1 MLLICA
7 DEKNFNTKIILYQLQ
22 YPAFILF
29 WRVLTWMTEGENA
42 AIALVSF
49 RIETIL
55 IDILF
60 HIYFTFS
67 GLFYVV
73 WYFCIF
79 YTVIIPETCVGSR
92 NSNSS
97 GNKNKS
103 SHRKCSMKKLFLKIL
118 QYSWENIY
126 VRFYFLIRLQAFRI
140 ATLLKR
146 DSNTGEFL

>member
-1 MLLICA
+1 M
-7 DEKNFNTKIILYQLQ
+7 ILYQLQ

-118 QYSWENIY
+118 QY
-126 VRFYFLIRLQAFRI
+126 
-140 ATLLKR
+140 
-146 DSNTGEFL
+146 